1 MVDQNEITGARL
13 VSKVTTKKYADNWNK
28 IFKKQGITLTEE
40 ELANVE
46 IIADIVQHHHHD
58 KKQTIKPISDA
69 IAYDSDSSNDNLPPN
84 YDSRSS
90 YTREST

>member
-13 VSKVTTKKYADNWNK
+13 VYKVTTKKYADNWDK
-28 IFKKQGITLTEE
+28 IF
-40 ELANVE
+40 N
-46 IIADIVQHHHHD
+46 

-69 IAYDSDSSNDNLPPN
+69 IAYDSDSSNDNLPSN

>member
-13 VSKVTTKKYADNWNK
+13 VSKVTTKKYADNWDK
-28 IFKKQGITLTEE
+28 IF
-40 ELANVE
+40 N
-46 IIADIVQHHHHD
+46 

-69 IAYDSDSSNDNLPPN
+69 IAYDSDSSNDNLPLN

>member
-13 VSKVTTKKYADNWNK
+13 VSKATTKKYADNWDK
-28 IFKKQGITLTEE
+28 IF
-40 ELANVE
+40 N
-46 IIADIVQHHHHD
+46 
-58 KKQTIKPISDA
+58 KKQTIKPLSDA